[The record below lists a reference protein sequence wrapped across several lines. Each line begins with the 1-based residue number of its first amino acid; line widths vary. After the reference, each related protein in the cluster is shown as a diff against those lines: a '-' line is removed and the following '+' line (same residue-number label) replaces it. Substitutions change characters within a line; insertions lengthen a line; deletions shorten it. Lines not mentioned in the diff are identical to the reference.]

1 MDDFAQALMELG
13 VESGVFAEELEKF
26 ARLASLKTIEQSA
39 IEWAAVEHP
48 ELLLIYNRTKKKR
61 IKKKY
66 SNRIINA
73 WAENL
78 GGCNET
84 MAE

>member
-1 MDDFAQALMELG
+1 MDDLAQTLMELG
-13 VESGVFAEELEKF
+13 VESAAFAEELGKF
-26 ARLASLKTIEQSA
+26 ARLASLKTIEEIA
-39 IEWAAVEHP
+39 FEWAAVEHP
-48 ELLLIYNRTKKKR
+48 EWLLIHNRTKKKR

-78 GGCNET
+78 GG
-84 MAE
+84 